1 MRLQRL
7 LRAAMLLP
15 PVLGFLNAP
24 ARGNGNLK
32 KMKHVIFIMQEN
44 HSFDNHFGAGVC
56 AGQPVS
62 QWDWRLTEM
71 GIISAWTGWC
81 AGSGLTGV

>member
-24 ARGNGNLK
+24 ALGNGDLK
-32 KMKHVIFIMQEN
+32 KVKHVIIIMQEN
-44 HSFDNHFGAGVC
+44 HSTDA
-56 AGQPVS
+56 
-62 QWDWRLTEM
+62 
-71 GIISAWTGWC
+71 I
-81 AGSGLTGV
+81 